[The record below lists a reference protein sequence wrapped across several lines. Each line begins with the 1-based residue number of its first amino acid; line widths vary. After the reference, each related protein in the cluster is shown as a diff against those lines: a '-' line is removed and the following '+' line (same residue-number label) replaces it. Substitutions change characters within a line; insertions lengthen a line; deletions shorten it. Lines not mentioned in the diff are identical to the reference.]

1 MRRTTRRRALAA
13 GAAVCAVGGVGL
25 SLLATRPSEED
36 DGYSDDLIVPE
47 KTYPPDS
54 SGPDHVQL
62 QNCTGE
68 RPVDVELTVRSLPSE
83 TVVHDVT
90 HTVPDGF
97 CGGGNSYQIHDLWTG
112 TGSYRI
118 RATSPTV
125 DETTELRVRVS
136 PAADEATVRVTF
148 FGDDTIA
155 EFFGSAGRVG
165 TPEG

>member
-1 MRRTTRRRALAA
+1 
-13 GAAVCAVGGVGL
+13 VGL
-25 SLLATRPSEED
+25 SLLATRPSEDD

-112 TGSYRI
+112 TGSYQI
-118 RATSPTV
+118 RAASPTV

-155 EFFGSAGRVG
+155 EFFGTAGRVG